1 MSKEIKVEVE
11 TTDTSVEIPMTIESV
26 INRNVDCMK
35 KWSYSDIS
43 KLFQSDGKLKSF
55 RKRFMDRTFSG
66 SQLAYRVTLIKRTRQ
81 LLVAALKKSFEEEKL
96 FNPNLKIPTKVE
108 CIRMANKL
116 ISEQNIKSKFD
127 LSVIVYA

>member
-43 KLFQSDGKLKSF
+43 KLFQSDGKF
-55 RKRFMDRTFSG
+55 
-66 SQLAYRVTLIKRTRQ
+66 
-81 LLVAALKKSFEEEKL
+81 
-96 FNPNLKIPTKVE
+96 
-108 CIRMANKL
+108 
-116 ISEQNIKSKFD
+116 
-127 LSVIVYA
+127 